1 MQDQPFTVVLNDGSE
16 IVVAADQTIL
26 DAIEATGRRML
37 NSCREGNCGT
47 CETDIKFG
55 EADHRD
61 EVLTDDEKAEQFSM
75 MICVSRAKGDRI
87 GLDRGRGSLRPRRR
101 HLPLP
106 ARAAARERD
115 RRSGRARA
123 ARGLPAWVRRAW

>member
-1 MQDQPFTVVLNDGSE
+1 MQDQPFTVVLNYGSE

-61 EVLTDDEKAEQFSM
+61 EVLTDDEKAEQVSM
-75 MICVSRAKGDRI
+75 MICVSRAKGERLV
-87 GLDRGRGSLRPRRR
+87 LDL
-101 HLPLP
+101 
-106 ARAAARERD
+106 
-115 RRSGRARA
+115 
-123 ARGLPAWVRRAW
+123 

>member
-47 CETDIKFG
+47 CETDITFG

-61 EVLTDDEKAEQFSM
+61 EVLTAEEKAEQFSM
-75 MICVSRAKGDRI
+75 MICVSRAKGERLV
-87 GLDRGRGSLRPRRR
+87 LDL
-101 HLPLP
+101 
-106 ARAAARERD
+106 
-115 RRSGRARA
+115 
-123 ARGLPAWVRRAW
+123 

>member
-1 MQDQPFTVVLNDGSE
+1 MPDQPFTVVLKDGSE
-16 IVVAADQTIL
+16 IAVLADQTIL

-47 CETDIKFG
+47 CETDITFG

-61 EVLTDDEKAEQFSM
+61 EVLTAEEKAEQFSM

-87 GLDRGRGSLRPRRR
+87 GLDL
-101 HLPLP
+101 
-106 ARAAARERD
+106 
-115 RRSGRARA
+115 
-123 ARGLPAWVRRAW
+123 